1 MGFDTTG
8 DGRPNW
14 AVSGIDMNRDGIP
27 DALQSPRL
35 VKPPAPSLMSSALV
49 PAAPR
54 MVLPPMAGP
63 PMAGPPMVGSP
74 MVATPRAMVPTAT
87 MGLDTNG
94 DGRANYAVIGVDM
107 NRDGIPDALQSP
119 RITPRVLVPGVAS
132 LSVPIGPTV
141 VRPAPPLAT
150 VAAPFAS
157 VGVDANG
164 DGRLNYAV
172 TGVDMNRD
180 GIPDALQSPRV
191 PVT

>member
-1 MGFDTTG
+1 
-8 DGRPNW
+8 
-14 AVSGIDMNRDGIP
+14 MNRDGIP
-27 DALQSPRL
+27 DALQSPR
-35 VKPPAPSLMSSALV
+35 M
-49 PAAPR
+49 
-54 MVLPPMAGP
+54 
-63 PMAGPPMVGSP
+63 
-74 MVATPRAMVPTAT
+74 
-87 MGLDTNG
+87 
-94 DGRANYAVIGVDM
+94 
-107 NRDGIPDALQSP
+107 
-119 RITPRVLVPGVAS
+119 TPRVVVPGVAS

-191 PVT
+191 PVGNSVLGTMVNRFGG